1 MNKKKEEAWKRENMD
16 WRTETDV
23 RNEKYK
29 VLLSVI
35 NKYDYHCTGLCDI
48 YNMMDPRF
56 LGNNQVEQAHIA
68 GQRKYHTQ
76 CFVWPMAHL

>member
-1 MNKKKEEAWKRENMD
+1 MNKKKEEAWRRENMD

-35 NKYDYHCTGLCDI
+35 NKYDYH
-48 YNMMDPRF
+48 
-56 LGNNQVEQAHIA
+56 
-68 GQRKYHTQ
+68 
-76 CFVWPMAHL
+76 